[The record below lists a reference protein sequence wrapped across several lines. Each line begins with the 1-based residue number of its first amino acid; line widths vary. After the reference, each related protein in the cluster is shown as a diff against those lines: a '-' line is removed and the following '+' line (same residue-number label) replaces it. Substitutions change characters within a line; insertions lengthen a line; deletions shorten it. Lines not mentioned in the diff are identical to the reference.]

1 MDRWMAVERETDKTE
16 QRSED
21 INLKLRWPQIGRN
34 SDTITTTILS
44 CL

>member
-21 INLKLRWPQIGRN
+21 INLLRFKVKMATNWEKQ
-34 SDTITTTILS
+34 
-44 CL
+44 